1 MTANDIFGDWMKV
14 IDSKELTKV
23 VRWLNKVNKETLCPT
38 YHNIFKAFKLCSLHD
53 CKVIWLGMDP
63 FPQKGVATGI
73 LFGNSPETPEEQ
85 LSPSLKVVKEAIINY
100 EIPHNNIIFDN
111 SLESIAEQGVLM
123 INTALTCEVGKTGS
137 HFEIWR
143 PFVSTL
149 IHNLSQYDSGYI
161 FLLFGN
167 QAKYF
172 KKDIVGNHYIIDC
185 YHPSYYARKGWR
197 MPSEP
202 FLEMNSYMRKLYN
215 QEIELYKEGEYGNC

>member
-53 CKVIWLGMDP
+53 CKAIWLGMDP

-111 SLESIAEQGVLM
+111 SLESIAKQGVLM

-143 PFVSTL
+143 PFISTL
-149 IHNLSQYDSGYI
+149 IYNLSQYDSGYI
-161 FLLFGN
+161 FVLFGN

-172 KKDIVGNHYIIDC
+172 KKDIIGNHYIIDS

-202 FLEMNSYMRKLYN
+202 FQEMNFYMKKMYN